1 MLVSRIWLGINVF
14 EINIEEEGKKKFVS
28 VSKIMTVIVFV
39 VAKVAI
45 SENGQ
50 FLSGIKD
57 KWMFSPLKL
66 I

>member
-28 VSKIMTVIVFV
+28 ISTIMTVIVFV

-45 SENGQ
+45 SENGR

-57 KWMFSPLKL
+57 K
-66 I
+66 